1 MLRIP
6 KRPRLEA
13 RQFPDIANISP
24 PPVTKPVPMRR
35 SERLRVTRR
44 TSGLLVVEDDDDD
57 DDDGG
62 DDDGIERVSM
72 RRTRI
77 R

>member
-13 RQFPDIANISP
+13 RRSPDIADISP
-24 PPVTKPVPMRR
+24 LLITKSVPIRR

-44 TSGLLVVEDDDDD
+44 TSGLLVVEEDDDDD
-57 DDDGG
+57 DDEG